1 MFVYRIYKQIKTNMG
16 IPKFNEYNVDEA
28 IVAAGFG
35 SNPIYGFGINTGYR
49 GTGYDMTPI
58 VGTVNDTANSIA
70 SHANTYETN
79 DNKDHKGDDF
89 IKEAKNHINETIDKA
104 YEGCKSGVTET
115 TVTED
120 RFGHPIT
127 ALGNQIYIQLDK
139 MEQMLSGKE
148 KNNYMRARSKFWKIT
163 KEAMEAEEQKESN
176 K

>member
-1 MFVYRIYKQIKTNMG
+1 MG

-79 DNKDHKGDDF
+79 DNADHKGDDF

-127 ALGNQIYIQLDK
+127 AQGNQAYIQMGKLLD
-139 MEQMLSGKE
+139 MLSGKE
-148 KNNYMRARSKFWKIT
+148 SKVVEKAYKKFWDILKT
-163 KEAMEAEEQKESN
+163 AMEEEEQKQS